1 MNVRAGLLAILL
13 AFFATQASLLA
24 DNEGQDKLDEATSL
38 KLDANSVTELGKV
51 IELCEQAMKEGLDES
66 NTNLAKNILAASA
79 LQRAQAMLQNLPR
92 VAANPNA
99 VRQLRLKTKEDL
111 DKAIENNPK
120 LADAYLLMARIETLP
135 GGSREN
141 AISNLNKAVELL
153 EDRPVD
159 QAEAY
164 ILRAVMQD
172 NQEDQMRDLT
182 KAIEA
187 DSTNTNAWQ
196 ARIELQMRTG
206 KLQEAVDDA
215 EKLLAEDESNMFALE
230 AAIQSLLRLEKEDEA
245 IGLLTSRIEKDPTNG
260 VFYRVRAGAYELNE
274 EPEKALA
281 DLDKAIELNDRDAL
295 ALLARGRMYFDLDE
309 VEKAN
314 RDVTDALLIEP
325 QSIQGVIYR
334 SLIAGREGRYGDAIS
349 DMELLVRADPSNS
362 AWMMQLASYYQMD
375 DRPRLA
381 IDLLDE
387 LIKNR
392 PQEWRAFRL
401 RGDAKLSISAH
412 EEAIEDYEESIRV
425 LEETRELSE
434 DAQATDLD
442 YSGLL
447 NNLAWVLATSP
458 VDEIRDGKR
467 SIELGLKACEATD
480 YEKAHILSTLAA
492 GYAEIG
498 DFENA
503 RKWAAKAV
511 ELGEKEEDDPEDQ
524 LSQLKKE
531 LESYKENKPWREEQ
545 KTEENTQ
552 PLIPAGETIDT

>member
-1 MNVRAGLLAILL
+1 MNVRAGLLVMLL
-13 AFFATQASLLA
+13 MLFAPQASLLA

-51 IELCEQAMKEGLDES
+51 IELCEQAMEAGLDES

-111 DKAIENNPK
+111 DKAIEHNPK
-120 LADAYLLMARIETLP
+120 LADAFLLMARIETLP

-164 ILRAVMQD
+164 ILRAVMQE

-215 EKLLAEDESNMFALE
+215 EKLLEADDSNMFALE
-230 AAIQSLLRLEKEDEA
+230 AAIQSLLRLEKEEEA
-245 IGLLTSRIEKDPTNG
+245 IGLLTSRIEKDPSNG
-260 VFYRVRAGAYELNE
+260 VFYRVRAGAYELND

-281 DLDKAIELNDRDAL
+281 DLDKAIELNDRDAM
-295 ALLARGRMYFDLDE
+295 ALLARGRMYFDQDE

-387 LIKNR
+387 LIKKS
-392 PQEWRAFRL
+392 PQEWRALRL

-412 EEAIEDYEESIRV
+412 VEAIDDYEESIRV
-425 LEETRELSE
+425 LEETRALSE

-467 SIELGLKACEATD
+467 SVELGLKACEATD

-503 RKWAAKAV
+503 RKWSAKSV
-511 ELGEKEEDDPEDQ
+511 ELGEKDEDDPEDQ